1 MRLRF
6 FIHIEERERYC
17 YFGFLSLQEHPN
29 DVYYLNCGSLRE
41 RFRMRLNES
50 KENIDHAREAF
61 QAVIR

>member
-1 MRLRF
+1 MFLPN
-6 FIHIEERERYC
+6 FIVM
-17 YFGFLSLQEHPN
+17 QEHPN

-61 QAVIR
+61 LEVIR

>member
-1 MRLRF
+1 MNHVIITK
-6 FIHIEERERYC
+6 FIS
-17 YFGFLSLQEHPN
+17 FKTQEHPN

-61 QAVIR
+61 LEVTR